1 MMKKLFVFLFA
12 LILCVKN
19 VFSLVLEDLPKEDLK
34 KLLSHKKIGFYVGSF
49 DPIHKGHE
57 QVVNHLLEQRLVDY
71 IVIYPAWG
79 GDPYKNRTD
88 VSIRFSMLFSLYKTN
103 PKVLISKL
111 TPQQLQHLLTKNVAK
126 GNKAP
131 RIASSEGTDYIGILG
146 SDTAL
151 STAKD
156 KKKLSIFMR
165 GIAIP
170 DKYRE
175 HTIGGIMTIPVKKF
189 IVLLRNDDNLEPLKG
204 KIGDRDILTI
214 IPSPS
219 KTASSS
225 IAKVKIREGKPL
237 ENILSPSIID
247 TIKESNLYTH

>member
-1 MMKKLFVFLFA
+1 MKKLFVFLFS

-19 VFSLVLEDLPKEDLK
+19 VFSLVLEDLPKKDLQ

-88 VSIRFSMLFSLYKTN
+88 MNIRLSMLFSLYKTN
-103 PKVLISKL
+103 PKALISKL

-126 GNKAP
+126 ENKAP
-131 RIASSEGTDYIGILG
+131 RIASSEGTDYIGVLG

-175 HTIGGIMTIPVKKF
+175 HTIGSIMAIPVKKF

-247 TIKESNLYTH
+247 TIKEANLYTH